1 MQRFFVEPYQVLE
14 EEHRITLTG
23 PDLNHMKNVL
33 RMRIGEDVWISDGSE
48 KEYHCTIE
56 EFQEDSAVL
65 HILYAQESQ
74 YELPSRIYLFQGL
87 PKGDKMELIIQKA
100 VELGAVRVV
109 PFFSRYCVAAPK
121 KEEQKNLRYN
131 RIAFEAAKQSGRGV
145 VPQVELPVTYK
156 QMLADAARNDAAFFC
171 YEAGGEPLLSRLG
184 GAETI
189 GLITGSEGGFSPEE
203 AAAAREAGCVQIG
216 LGPRIL
222 RCETAPLAALA
233 AVMTLTGNLQ

>member
-1 MQRFFVEPYQVLE
+1 MQRFFVESYQVLE

-87 PKGDKMELIIQKA
+87 PKGDKMELDFGQKQDGFQIKGTTLKGFTIAGPDRVFYPAEAMVQNGKII
-100 VELGAVRVV
+100 V
-109 PFFSRYCVAAPK
+109 
-121 KEEQKNLRYN
+121 
-131 RIAFEAAKQSGRGV
+131 
-145 VPQVELPVTYK
+145 
-156 QMLADAARNDAAFFC
+156 
-171 YEAGGEPLLSRLG
+171 
-184 GAETI
+184 
-189 GLITGSEGGFSPEE
+189 FSPE
-203 AAAAREAGCVQIG
+203 VSI
-216 LGPRIL
+216 
-222 RCETAPLAALA
+222 PLAARYGWA
-233 AVMTLTGNLQ
+233 DNPDCNLYGENGLPVAPFRTDCW